1 MLENLFSKK
10 NKIKKVLVVED
21 DAMLS
26 MVLAESLK
34 AEKFKVLVVA
44 DGSLVFDEVIKFLPN
59 IILLDLILPG
69 IDGFAVLKQLKDDT
83 KTANIPV
90 VVVSNLD
97 QASDVKAV
105 KALGADQY
113 FLKATTKVDV
123 IIDYVKDKLKK

>member
-1 MLENLFSKK
+1 MLEKLFAKK
-10 NKIKKVLVVED
+10 ESTKRVLVVED

-34 AEKFKVLVVA
+34 AEKFKVEVVA
-44 DGSLVFDEVIKFLPN
+44 DGSLVFDEVIKFSPN
-59 IILLDLILPG
+59 LILLDLIIPG
-69 IDGFAVLKQLKDDT
+69 IDGFSVLKQLKDDA

-97 QASDVKAV
+97 QASDVKSV

-113 FLKATTKVDV
+113 FLKATTKIEV
-123 IIDYVKDKLKK
+123 IIEYVKDRLKK